1 MNPMATE
8 GKEAAE
14 VWKLFLKVA
23 MNQFGRVAG
32 IASDLGLTPGH
43 VKALLAL
50 DQERPQ
56 TMGSLAQSFACD
68 ASTMTWLVD
77 RLEERGLVQRRGL
90 EGDRRVKTVVLT
102 ARGVSTKAELEQRLY
117 EPPQMVLDLP
127 AGELRAIREVLV
139 GLAAEI
145 ESQAQSGN
153 SDQTAGRPLAPGAV

>member
-1 MNPMATE
+1 MALE
-8 GKEAAE
+8 RKEAAE
-14 VWKLFLKVA
+14 VWRLLLQVA

-50 DQERPQ
+50 DPERPQ

-77 RLEERGLVQRRGL
+77 RLEERGLVERRGL

-117 EPPQMVLDLP
+117 EPPQMMLDLP
-127 AGELRAIREVLV
+127 PGELGAVREVLV
-139 GLAAEI
+139 GLAVEI
-145 ESQAQSGN
+145 DRQAQSGN
-153 SDQTAGRPLAPGAV
+153 PTRTAGRPLAPDAV